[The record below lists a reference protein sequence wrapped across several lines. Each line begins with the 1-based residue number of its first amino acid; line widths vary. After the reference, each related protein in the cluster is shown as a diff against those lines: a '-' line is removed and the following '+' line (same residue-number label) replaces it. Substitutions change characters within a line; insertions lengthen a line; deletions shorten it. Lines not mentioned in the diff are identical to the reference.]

1 LRKPQTADK
10 RKIGVH
16 VSLDLETL
24 GKLDAVAERVGLTR
38 SRLLRE
44 MIDELLERDAEAR
57 WLADAATQELG
68 EEGVRWEQA
77 KQELGL

>member
-1 LRKPQTADK
+1 MRALQAPEK

-16 VSLDLETL
+16 VTLDLETL
-24 GKLDAVAERVGLTR
+24 GKLDALATRSGLTR

-44 MIDELLERDAEAR
+44 MIDELVERDAEAR
-57 WLADAATQELG
+57 WLTESAAAEL
-68 EEGVRWEQA
+68 EEDTVPWEEV

>member
-1 LRKPQTADK
+1 MRKPQTAQK

-24 GKLDAVAERVGLTR
+24 GRLDDAAARAGLTR

-44 MIDELLERDAEAR
+44 MIDELLERDAEAT
-57 WLADAATQELG
+57 WLEEAAGRELG
-68 EEGVRWEQA
+68 EEGVPWEEA
-77 KQELGL
+77 KRELGL